1 MEKKVEKVS
10 RIYMFMLWGVDKC
23 NGLLVDM
30 KKSSLAYFLGFGCVL
45 CYLLNSFLFADR
57 IITNDGSELNGKLL
71 LFEDG
76 NLTFMTDFAG
86 KIRISTNNIKSFST
100 DGEISIRL
108 DDNRTYQ
115 SKILQAKDSKI
126 LIEESQIT
134 PSFSEV
140 RHLWPS
146 DNEDPLL
153 DEMQEK
159 AKLLVMSWKNSLGFD
174 LTGASGNTEN
184 FGIGARLDSQYGNK
198 LRKYDMYLSYN
209 NSSKKDQTIVDE
221 TKLGLEYDSRFFEQ
235 LSWYAKTDLENDR
248 LEEVDL
254 RATTALGIKYSWIE
268 EKSYKVSL
276 RSGLAFRFEEYGLTN
291 EENVDAL
298 ALDFGIEY
306 DQLIKD
312 SLYLKSD
319 ITIVPSVEELSDYL
333 ISKDTAFVIP
343 LDKNSDWNLRTG
355 LDGTYN
361 STPVKNKE
369 ELDLKYYVRIIYRL
383 D

>member
-30 KKSSLAYFLGFGCVL
+30 KKSSLTYFLSIGYAL

-153 DEMQEK
+153 VEMQEK

>member
-1 MEKKVEKVS
+1 MS

-30 KKSSLAYFLGFGCVL
+30 KKSSLAYFLSFGYVL

-153 DEMQEK
+153 VEMQEK

>member
-30 KKSSLAYFLGFGCVL
+30 KKSSLAYFLSFGYVL

-153 DEMQEK
+153 VEMQEK